1 MFSKTMKMHRV
12 GFFIFLSL
20 ASTGIAAGQNAGQF
34 LVRCSD
40 SLVKKNYQDAVAK
53 CTKAIEAQPDSVEAF
68 QLRASAYEKIAYYSA
83 AIGDYTS
90 LIRLTKGAAK
100 FHFYRAELYSKRIEN
115 QKAIDDYTAVITKE
129 PTGPFTAKS
138 LYGRGLIYDKVG
150 RKAAAQD
157 DYESAVK
164 LDPGFTE
171 AKKKIDPLLGYM
183 TITQAAD
190 NIIPGI
196 PPTLGMNDKGAE
208 TKPKP
213 LPTPT
218 PDILKG
224 GTITDATDRILADTF
239 GGGKGEYDGL
249 FYGKTTSSAAAV
261 KVPAEWKRTV
271 LTGTGLSV
279 ASPSPF
285 ILQRSEPLAS
295 LVGNTEADVLWEFK
309 SGGLR
314 AYVGYTKEDKGYKA
328 VRQHLE
334 DTIQLM
340 LNNAK
345 AVESLIHDT
354 TFLGE
359 TGAFYDE
366 VIFETPSN
374 MSMRRKILVF
384 GTPTDVRRIDLIF
397 PAEDAAATT
406 LSSQIIASFKKEGR
420 LATGKPKVAETK
432 PKPLP
437 ATSPSVA
444 VKTSPTKLLPERQPT
459 PAEDERLD
467 KITYWRDR
475 GVKPTADD
483 IVWASSYIFEQI
495 KYLKNRDKGDKETAE
510 KISGLYH
517 KHGTLRG
524 SLLDFKGEIADLTN
538 CLVYSPKDHWCTV
551 SRVYAYLAVGN
562 KPLALAD
569 ANKIVELQPE
579 WTLAYEAR
587 ASVHCAMGNKS
598 LALADERKVIELGGT
613 VTTPCK

>member
-1 MFSKTMKMHRV
+1 
-12 GFFIFLSL
+12 
-20 ASTGIAAGQNAGQF
+20 
-34 LVRCSD
+34 
-40 SLVKKNYQDAVAK
+40 
-53 CTKAIEAQPDSVEAF
+53 
-68 QLRASAYEKIAYYSA
+68 
-83 AIGDYTS
+83 
-90 LIRLTKGAAK
+90 
-100 FHFYRAELYSKRIEN
+100 
-115 QKAIDDYTAVITKE
+115 
-129 PTGPFTAKS
+129 
-138 LYGRGLIYDKVG
+138 

-271 LTGTGLSV
+271 LTDTGLSV

-459 PAEDERLD
+459 PAEDERFRKVVFWSD
-467 KITYWRDR
+467 S
-475 GVKPTADD
+475 GVKPTAND
-483 IVWASSYIFEQI
+483 IVWASSYIHQQI
-495 KYLKNRDKGDKETAE
+495 NYLINRDTGDKSNAE
-510 KISGLYH
+510 KI
-517 KHGTLRG
+517 G
-524 SLLDFKGEIADLTN
+524 SLYLDHGDLQGAIRDFKGQIADVTR
-538 CLVYSPKDHWCTV
+538 CLAYSPDNLWCRV
-551 SRVYAYLAVGN
+551 SRVYAYLETGN

-569 ANKIVELQPE
+569 ANKIVESAPTWSLGVS
-579 WTLAYEAR
+579 AR
-587 ASVHCAMGNKS
+587 AIVHCAMGNKS
-598 LALADERKVIELGGT
+598 LAVADEKKVVALGGKVIE
-613 VTTPCK
+613 PCR